1 MPRGPAKKAKSEDTN
16 QSLESKLWATADKL
30 RGHLDAA
37 DYKQVVLGLIF
48 LKYISDR
55 FAQRH
60 AEIVREEAGTYAAE
74 DRDEY
79 TAEGV
84 FWVPLAGRGDRVQAA
99 AKQPDIGKRIDD
111 AMTEIER
118 ENLHLKN
125 ILPKGYARPTL
136 DQRRLGEL
144 VDLIG
149 TIGLGTAEH
158 QARDT
163 LGRVYEYFLGMFASA
178 EGKRGGEFYTP
189 ASEPWSPCWPPTRVA
204 SMTPVV
210 GPAAC
215 SYNLKSSSKPMAA
228 RWAISASM
236 GKNPTP
242 TPGSWPS

>member
-1 MPRGPAKKAKSEDTN
+1 M
-16 QSLESKLWATADKL
+16 
-30 RGHLDAA
+30 
-37 DYKQVVLGLIF
+37 LGLIF

-60 AEIVREEAGTYAAE
+60 AEIIREEAGAYSE

-84 FWVPLAGRGDRVQAA
+84 FWVPASARWHVVQAA
-99 AKQPDIGKRIDD
+99 AKQTDIGKRIDE
-111 AMTEIER
+111 AMTEIEK
-118 ENLHLKN
+118 ENPKLKG

-189 ASEPWSPCWPPTRVA
+189 ASVVRVLVTMLAPYKGRIYDPCCGAGGMFVQ
-204 SMTPVV
+204 SE
-210 GPAAC
+210 
-215 SYNLKSSSKPMAA
+215 SSSRPTAA

-236 GKNPTP
+236 ARNPTP
-242 TPGSWPS
+242 IPGSWPS